1 MKISLGWISDFV
13 DLSGTPPAR
22 LAELLSLHTA
32 EVESLSEVG
41 GEIADV
47 VVGQVVTCGRH
58 PDADK
63 LSVTKV
69 DFGAGELVDVVCGA
83 ANVREGLKIAFAPV
97 GASLPGGVKIK
108 QAKLRGA
115 PSVGMICSEREL
127 ALSEEQAGILELP
140 NDAPLGKRL
149 VDYLELRDWVLDLD
163 NKSLTHRPD
172 LWGHYGFAREV
183 AAILGRP
190 LRPLEAV
197 FPWPM
202 AHSPWSVELADS
214 DCTHYLGVALEVPGG
229 PRPSPQRIR
238 ARLTAVGVRPR
249 NDIVDLTNWV
259 LLETGQPMHAFDA
272 ARLTGRRIRVAPARA
287 GESLRTLDEVER
299 TLSTSDLVIADE
311 RGAVALAGVI
321 GGAATAVGDATVQVL
336 LETASFRPARVRR
349 TAQRLALRT
358 DASSRFEK
366 SLDPL
371 GVDLAARRFCA
382 LLAQIRPD
390 ARVSSAPVV
399 GGSAAIAAREIP
411 FDPQRCARLLGADP
425 GETATREILERL
437 GFQVAAGR
445 SPWLVRVPS
454 WRATKD
460 VTLEVD
466 LIEEVGRLHGYHLIQ
481 PAPLQ
486 APVVPPL
493 QQPQRLLVR
502 NLSARL
508 RGAHQAHE
516 TQAYSF
522 ITRAWAA
529 RLRQDPAVF
538 VRLANPMQADADLV
552 RRDPIASLLEQASAN
567 VREVGSGRLFE
578 AARGYEPHSSGTPRE
593 RNWLGVVEWARRP
606 SPDQGPSSLFAR
618 LRTVFEDLLRQ
629 VGVSD
634 SCQAEPGGHADAP
647 WLHPAHALTWRH
659 GDRLLGWSG
668 RLDPRLAVAMD
679 GRKVAFA
686 ALLLDLAA
694 LQDTLTGAREV
705 RFRSPPRLPAI
716 KVDVAL
722 AVPAARSFREVASAI
737 RAAGGKLLES
747 LELFDLYEGPNL
759 PAGQRSLAFHAV
771 LRAADRTLEERDEQA
786 FIVRIKEVAAAL
798 GGSLRA

>member
-1 MKISLGWISDFV
+1 MKVSLGWISDFV
-13 DLSGTPPAR
+13 DLTGVPPAWI
-22 LAELLSLHTA
+22 AELLSLHTA
-32 EVESLSEVG
+32 EVECLSEIG
-41 GEIADV
+41 GEIAEV
-47 VVGQVVTCGRH
+47 VVGQVVACARH

-69 DFGAGELVDVVCGA
+69 DFGAGEVVDVVCGA
-83 ANVREGLKIAFAPV
+83 ANVRAGLKIAFAPV

-108 QAKLRGA
+108 KAKLRGA
-115 PSVGMICSEREL
+115 PSLGMICSEREL
-127 ALSEEQAGILELP
+127 ALSEEYAGILELP
-140 NDAPLGKRL
+140 SDAPLGQRL
-149 VDYLELRDWVLDLD
+149 VEYLGLRDWVLDLD

-172 LWGHYGFAREV
+172 LWGHYGFAREL

-190 LRPLEAV
+190 LLPLEAA
-197 FPWPM
+197 FPWP
-202 AHSPWSVELADS
+202 AAPSPWSVELDDG

-229 PRPSPQRIR
+229 PKPSPQRIR

-249 NDIVDLTNWV
+249 NDVVDLTNWV
-259 LLETGQPMHAFDA
+259 LLETGQPLHAFDA
-272 ARLTGRRIRVAPARA
+272 ARLAGRRIRVASAAA
-287 GESLRTLDEVER
+287 GVSLRTLDEVER
-299 TLSTSDLVIADE
+299 ALQTSDLVIADE

-336 LETASFRPARVRR
+336 LEAASFRPARVRR
-349 TAQRLALRT
+349 TAQRFALRT

-366 SLDPL
+366 SLDPS
-371 GVDLAARRFCA
+371 GVEPAARRYCT

-390 ARVSSAPVV
+390 VRVNSAPAVA
-399 GGSAAIAAREIP
+399 GSAALAAREIL

-425 GETATREILERL
+425 GATTTREILERL
-437 GFQVAAGR
+437 GFQVAAALPLWR
-445 SPWLVRVPS
+445 VTVPS
-454 WRATKD
+454 WRAAKD

-466 LIEEVGRLHGYHLIQ
+466 LIEEVGRLHGYHRIE

-486 APVVPPL
+486 APVVPPR
-493 QQPQRLLVR
+493 QRPQRLLVR
-502 NLSARL
+502 DLSARL

-516 TQAYSF
+516 TQSYSF

-529 RLRQDPAVF
+529 RLRQDPVAF
-538 VRLANPMQADADLV
+538 VQLANPMQADADLV

-578 AARGYEPHSSGTPRE
+578 AARGYEPQASGAPRE
-593 RNWLGVVEWARRP
+593 RSWLGVVEWARRP
-606 SPDQGPSSLFAR
+606 SPDQGPLSLFAR
-618 LRTVFEDLLRQ
+618 LHTVFADLLRQ
-629 VGVSD
+629 AGVSD
-634 SCQAEPGGHADAP
+634 SCQAEPGGDADAP
-647 WLHPAHALTWRH
+647 WLHPAHALCWRH

-668 RLDPRLAVAMD
+668 RMDPRLAAALD

-686 ALLLDLAA
+686 ALLLDLGA
-694 LQDTLTGAREV
+694 LQDALTGARGG
-705 RFRSPPRLPAI
+705 RFRIPPRLPAI
-716 KVDVAL
+716 KMDVAL
-722 AVPAARSFREVASAI
+722 AVPAARPYREVESAV

-771 LRAADRTLEERDEQA
+771 LRAADRTLEEKDEQA
-786 FIVRIKEVAAAL
+786 FIVRIKQVAAAL